1 MGFVANYLR
10 NLPAALAG
18 AQPKRPLLFSWYVT
32 HRCALECEYCCDGEG
47 RPFKDLGS
55 RELSVPE
62 AEELLHLLRREA
74 DTLDVTGG
82 EPLVREDLEALLA
95 GAKRLGFRVA
105 LNTKGLGL
113 PDRPDLLRSCDVVAL
128 SVDSLDPARLAK
140 IIGRPQKV
148 AQKVLEALDFCL
160 QQRERVGFKLA
171 LAAVAMPGNLDD
183 LDAVV
188 SLAQKHRLGLHLS
201 PQIVGTAVHPGL
213 KANPAWARLAQQLVE
228 VKKSG
233 LEVLGV
239 PEYVAGIRDLRRY
252 RCMPLLMPT
261 LRPDGRAC
269 YPCLDHVKA
278 EVDVVKA
285 GSWGAAL
292 AEARRQ
298 AGPVPDCG
306 DRCQIFCHMAP
317 SLLQQHPLSALGEL
331 RHWS

>member
-32 HRCALECEYCCDGEG
+32 HRCALRCEYCSDGEG
-47 RPFKDLGS
+47 KPFKELGS
-55 RELSVPE
+55 RELSVAE
-62 AEELLHLLRREA
+62 AGRLLAMLRREA

-82 EPLVREDLEALLA
+82 EPLVREDLEDLLA
-95 GAKRLGFRVA
+95 AAKKLGFRVA
-105 LNTKGLGL
+105 LNTKGIGL
-113 PDRPDLLRSCDVVAL
+113 PDRPDLLRHSDVVAL
-128 SVDSLDPARLAK
+128 SVDSLDAGRLAQVV
-140 IIGRPQKV
+140 GAPRET
-148 AQKVLEALDFCL
+148 AEKVLEALDFCL
-160 QQRERVGFKLA
+160 AQRARLGFKLA

-183 LDAVV
+183 LEAVV
-188 SLAQKHRLGLHLS
+188 SLAEKHRLGLHLS
-201 PQIVGTAVHPGL
+201 PQVVGTAVHPGL
-213 KANPAWARLAQQLVE
+213 RDNEGWKRLAQRLCTA
-228 VKKSG
+228 KKGG

-239 PEYVAGIRDLRRY
+239 PEYVAGIRDLTRY

-269 YPCLDHVKA
+269 YPCLDSVKA
-278 EVDVVKA
+278 EVSVLDA
-285 GSWGAAL
+285 GGWTAAL
-292 AEARRQ
+292 SQARRQ

>member
-10 NLPAALAG
+10 NLPAVLAG
-18 AQPKRPLLFSWYVT
+18 AQPTRPLLFSWYVT
-32 HRCALECEYCCDGEG
+32 HRCALSCEYCCDGEG

-62 AEELLHLLRREA
+62 AERLLRLLRREA
-74 DTLDVTGG
+74 DTLDITGG
-82 EPLVREDLEALLA
+82 EPLVREDLEELL
-95 GAKRLGFRVA
+95 GTAKRLGFRIA
-105 LNTKGLGL
+105 LNTKGIGL
-113 PDRPDLLRSCDVVAL
+113 PDRAELLRTCDVVAL
-128 SVDSLDPARLAK
+128 SVDSLDPSRLAK
-140 IIGRPQKV
+140 IIGKPQEV
-148 AQKVLEALDFCL
+148 AEKVLKALDFCL
-160 QQRERVGFKLA
+160 AHRERLGFKLV

-183 LDAVV
+183 VEAVV

-201 PQIVGTAVHPGL
+201 PQIVGTAVHSELRSHPG
-213 KANPAWARLAQQLVE
+213 WARLAQRLVE
-228 VKKSG
+228 IKKSG

-239 PEYVAGIRDLRRY
+239 PEYVAGIRDLARY

-269 YPCLDHVKA
+269 YPCLDFVKA
-278 EVDVVKA
+278 EVDVVEA
-285 GSWGAAL
+285 GGWGPAL
-292 AEARRQ
+292 ERARQQ
-298 AGPVPDCG
+298 AGPIPDCG